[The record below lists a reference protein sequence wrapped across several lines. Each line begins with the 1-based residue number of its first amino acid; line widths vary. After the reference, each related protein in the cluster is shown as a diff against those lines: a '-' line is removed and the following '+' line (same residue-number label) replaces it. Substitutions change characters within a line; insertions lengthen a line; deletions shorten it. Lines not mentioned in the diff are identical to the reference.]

1 MNVRS
6 AQSAQSA
13 QSTLPDEY
21 QDCHFPSTFR
31 LHTAADFSKVFATR
45 SKLRGRYFDLHFLV
59 RESQLSENLDSRLG
73 LVIAKKLARRAVQRN
88 LLKRLAR
95 ESFRHA
101 RSRLSSGDLGFDFV
115 LRLARPPGVF
125 RTCDTEKR
133 AELRQLWRA
142 DIDQLL
148 ERFMK
153 RPDAATLPV
162 RQPDPKQHRS

>member
-6 AQSAQSA
+6 VRSARSAQ
-13 QSTLPDEY
+13 PDEY
-21 QDCHFPSTFR
+21 QDCHFPRTFR

-59 RESQLSENLDSRLG
+59 RESQLSEDSGSRLG

-95 ESFRHA
+95 ESFRHVH
-101 RSRLSSGDLGFDFV
+101 SRLPSGDLEFDLV

-133 AELRQLWRA
+133 AELRRLWRA

-153 RPDAATLPV
+153 HPDAAPLPA